1 MAENANTFPS
11 ISPVSFPQ
19 ARTAALR
26 VLTAPA
32 LAGRVYLQG
41 GLVPWAA
48 SGRDSGRPHGDVDV
62 SVRLGDMPVVRT
74 WLAAEGLRDPALDSL
89 ELPCNDQHGDFG
101 IHVVVDGVL
110 VSFMPFVAVHLL
122 LGLAFGALRTVP
134 DVLRP
139 LRDEDLGAQA
149 HAGAV
154 HNGARTYH
162 DGKRIMFE
170 PIDNALFGD
179 FMRLLAIKR
188 RSNRKPS
195 R

>member
-1 MAENANTFPS
+1 MGCDPGDAGAVPCSPRPDRGETAVAENANTFPS

-32 LAGRVYLQG
+32 L
-41 GLVPWAA
+41 
-48 SGRDSGRPHGDVDV
+48 
-62 SVRLGDMPVVRT
+62 
-74 WLAAEGLRDPALDSL
+74 DSL

-110 VSFMPFVAVHLL
+110 VGFMPFVAVHLL
-122 LGLAFGALRTVP
+122 LGLAFGALRTVL

-154 HNGARTYH
+154 HNGARTYR

-170 PIDNALFGD
+170 PIDNALFDD

>member
-41 GLVPWAA
+41 GLVPRAA
-48 SGRDSGRPHGDVDV
+48 SGRDSRRPHGDVDV

-74 WLAAEGLRDPALDSL
+74 WLATEGLHDPALDSL

-110 VSFMPFVAVHLL
+110 VSFCPFYFKGCELRQRNAALVA
-122 LGLAFGALRTVP
+122 T
-134 DVLRP
+134 
-139 LRDEDLGAQA
+139 
-149 HAGAV
+149 
-154 HNGARTYH
+154 
-162 DGKRIMFE
+162 DGF
-170 PIDNALFGD
+170 DALFEAVIPGVAEGD
-179 FMRLLAIKR
+179 RMGCDPARYARVAAAYAAIR
-188 RSNRKPS
+188 IDCVAHGE
-195 R
+195 